1 MKRAKSVAR
10 KQELSFFK
18 VISDDKR
25 MILVSMQRFPRGNTP
40 RVQGLVG
47 RKVTLRD
54 VDRNL
59 WTVEVARDGDD
70 FYFDKGW
77 PQFHQEN
84 HLEPGDY
91 VSFDY
96 KHDGLVDFIL
106 LGGDGCVKKGVG
118 CPRSSVKVEVEEV
131 YELTDDDDDDDEDY
145 AVEQWKKLKE
155 VEIDDESDEDDEI
168 EVLVKGSK
176 SRSSPSS
183 SSCEPF
189 LSEISYIS
197 MCIDHYL
204 VCVYAVRQKKHDKE
218 DYYGRYIFRSGLA
231 VQPQNPYF
239 VSTSRKLRRNVLH
252 IPNEVRER
260 WKLKFESKM
269 LVVDASGRKWGS
281 KIKKWND
288 GRLWCTGGWKRMCA
302 ANNISTHDT
311 CICEFVQRGS
321 DDMYMLVHAVGAPK

>member
-25 MILVSMQRFPRGNTP
+25 MRFPRGNIP

-59 WTVEVARDGDD
+59 WTVEMARDGDD

-84 HLEPGDY
+84 HLKPGDY

-96 KHDGLVDFIL
+96 KHDGLFDFIL

-131 YELTDDDDDDDEDY
+131 YELTDDDDEDY

-176 SRSSPSS
+176 SRSSTSS
-183 SSCEPF
+183 SS
-189 LSEISYIS
+189 L
-197 MCIDHYL
+197 
-204 VCVYAVRQKKHDKE
+204 RQKKHDKE

>member
-1 MKRAKSVAR
+1 MKRTKSVAR

-25 MILVSMQRFPRGNTP
+25 MGLPRGNIR
-40 RVQGLVG
+40 RVQGLLG

-59 WTVEVARDGDD
+59 WTVEVSRDGDG

-84 HLEPGDY
+84 HVEPGDY

-96 KHDGLVDFIL
+96 KHSGLFDFIL
-106 LGGDGCVKKGVG
+106 LGGDGCVKKGAG

-131 YELTDDDDDDDEDY
+131 YELTDDEDDDDDDEDEDDDVDDDDDEDEDDDDDEDEDY
-145 AVEQWKKLKE
+145 VLEQWKKLKE
-155 VEIDDESDEDDEI
+155 EEIEDESDEDDEI
-168 EVLVKGSK
+168 EVLMKGSK

-183 SSCEPF
+183 SS
-189 LSEISYIS
+189 L
-197 MCIDHYL
+197 
-204 VCVYAVRQKKHDKE
+204 RQKKHDKE
-218 DYYGRYIFRSGLA
+218 DYYGRHIFRSGLA

-260 WKLKFESKM
+260 WKLKFKSKM

-281 KIKKWND
+281 KIKKWSD
-288 GRLWCTGGWKRMCA
+288 GRVWCTGGWKRMCA

-321 DDMYMLVHAVGAPK
+321 DGMYMLVHAVGAPK